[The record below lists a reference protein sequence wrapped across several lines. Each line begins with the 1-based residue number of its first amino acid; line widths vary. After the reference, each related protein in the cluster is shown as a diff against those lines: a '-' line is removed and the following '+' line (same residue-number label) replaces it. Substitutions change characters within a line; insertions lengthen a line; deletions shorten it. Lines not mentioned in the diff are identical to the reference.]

1 MKRIV
6 KPLIGIGVGVVA
18 GMMFLL
24 LRGEKTRHYMSE
36 RWQQLR
42 SALPEPERVRH
53 TAQQS
58 AVRLAQAARDVKGTA
73 GLAMKKVRHTGSDM
87 KDLALQSGSTVR
99 QAGQDIAE
107 KAKEL
112 VRQK

>member
-18 GMMFLL
+18 GVMFLL

-42 SALPEPERVRH
+42 SALPEPERVKH

-58 AVRLAQAARDVKGTA
+58 AARMAQAGGDVKGTA
-73 GLAMKKVRHTGSDM
+73 LLAMKKVRHTGSEV

-99 QAGQDIAE
+99 QAGQDIAD
-107 KAKEL
+107 KAREL
-112 VRQK
+112 VKQK

>member
-6 KPLIGIGVGVVA
+6 KPLIGIGVGIAA
-18 GMMFLL
+18 GAMFLL

-42 SALPEPERVRH
+42 SALPEPERVKL

-58 AVRLAQAARDVKGTA
+58 AARMARAARDVKGTA
-73 GLAMKKVRHTGSDM
+73 GLAMKKVKRTGSDV
-87 KDLALQSGSTVR
+87 KDLALQSGTTVR

-112 VRQK
+112 VKQK